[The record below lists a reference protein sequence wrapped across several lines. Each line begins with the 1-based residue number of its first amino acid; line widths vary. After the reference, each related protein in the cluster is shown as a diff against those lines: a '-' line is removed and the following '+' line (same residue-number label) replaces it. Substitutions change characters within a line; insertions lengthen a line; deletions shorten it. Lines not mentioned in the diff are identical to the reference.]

1 MQFFALI
8 TSLIAAA
15 TCVSALPAAL
25 LAKREIGGVT
35 NFFLANLQILICNGA
50 NATGPCHYEVYSM
63 NDCHDMPEGFSAKTK
78 TFAPDGDRFFCF
90 PKVGRCDEICTS
102 PTGCTFGSVDFNSPV
117 KYDLSKIQWDHLIES
132 FRCNLNTT
140 AA

>member
-1 MQFFALI
+1 MQLLPLI
-8 TSLIAAA
+8 TSLVAVA
-15 TCVSALPAAL
+15 TYVSALPTEL
-25 LAKREIGGVT
+25 LAKREIGG
-35 NFFLANLQILICNGA
+35 ILICNGA
-50 NATGPCHYEVYSM
+50 NATGACRYDVYSM
-63 NDCHDMPEGFSAKTK
+63 NDCHDMPEGFSGSTK

-132 FRCNLNTT
+132 FRCNLNETTT
-140 AA
+140 A